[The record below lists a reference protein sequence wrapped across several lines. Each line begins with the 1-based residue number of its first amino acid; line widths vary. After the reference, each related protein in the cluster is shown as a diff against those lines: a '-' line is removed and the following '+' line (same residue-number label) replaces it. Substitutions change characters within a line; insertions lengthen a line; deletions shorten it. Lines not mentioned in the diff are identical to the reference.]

1 MHPSALK
8 QVAEL
13 ANLDFR
19 GLQARWRTLFGAKPP
34 KASATYLRRR
44 LAYRLQELAFGG
56 LSEDARHRLTEIAAA
71 LEHPEAGKRR
81 KDLPVPGTR
90 LVRQWNGARHEVTVT
105 AEGFEYQGRPYR
117 SLSAI
122 ARTITGTRWNGPAFF
137 GLRTARKDS

>member
-1 MHPSALK
+1 MHPSTLR

-13 ANLDFR
+13 AALDFR
-19 GLQARWRTLFGAKPP
+19 DLKARWRTLFGAEPP
-34 KASATYLRRR
+34 KASAAYLRRR

-56 LSEDARHRLTEIAAA
+56 LSEDTRQRLAEMADD
-71 LEHPEAGKRR
+71 LEKPKSRKSR
-81 KDLPVPGTR
+81 KDIPVPGTR

-137 GLRTARKDS
+137 GLRTARKHS